1 MSLLLSRPGVIN
13 KTTITDYG
21 DETALFLKRFSGTV
35 ATAYKRTSVAGGKV
49 MHFPIQGGG
58 KSQQVPVQGRMGAK
72 YHTLGQPLEGL
83 GGPALNEVVIN
94 VNGEL
99 VSHHVEARI
108 DQLMTHWQ
116 YREIVSSDM
125 GEALARAYDQLILRL
140 SVKAAQITS
149 SDLDDGTVNMGGLL
163 SGEQQI
169 RTGTV
174 LNAQATSATPDTYVA
189 AFAAAA
195 TALQEK
201 DVPMESAVAYCT
213 PRAANFVAQSS
224 RALSTEFA
232 KGNGTYQK
240 GSVGSLF
247 GFQIIPTNNINQ
259 GDVSSTSDDRV
270 SGENGYVI
278 GGSEYISNVNMS
290 NVEIV
295 FIGGRCVADV
305 PLAELRVDV
314 TGTDFFVPNRAT
326 MMTASYI
333 LGAGVVN
340 PQCAV
345 TLELT

>member
-1 MSLLLSRPGVIN
+1 MALTFSRPGHIGSGAPS
-13 KTTITDYG
+13 DYA
-21 DETALFLKRFSGTV
+21 DATELFLKRFSGSV
-35 ATAYKRTSVAGGKV
+35 SAAYKRISVAGGKV

-58 KSQQVPVQGRMGAK
+58 KSQQVPVQGRMGAE
-72 YHTLGQPLEGL
+72 YHEIGTPLEGL

-99 VSHHVEARI
+99 VSHHVEPRI
-108 DQLMTHWQ
+108 DHLMTHWQ
-116 YREIVSSDM
+116 YREIVSTEM
-125 GEALARAYDQLILRL
+125 GNALGRAYDQMILRL
-140 SVKAAQITS
+140 CVKAAEVTA
-149 SDLDDGTVNMGGLL
+149 SDLNGTLGGLL

-174 LNAQATSATPDTYVA
+174 LSAAASTATPDTYVA

-195 TALQEK
+195 TAMQEK

-247 GFQIIPTNNINQ
+247 DFQIIPTNNIAQ
-259 GDVSSTSDDRV
+259 GDVTNTNDPRV
-270 SGENGYVI
+270 KGENGYFLNNT
-278 GGSEYISNVNMS
+278 ETFSNVDMT
-290 NVEIV
+290 NVEIIFV
-295 FIGGRCVADV
+295 GGHCVADV
-305 PLAELRVDV
+305 PLAGLQVDV

-326 MMTASYI
+326 MMSASYI

-340 PQCAV
+340 PQCAAV
-345 TLELT
+345 LKLT

>member
-1 MSLLLSRPGVIN
+1 
-13 KTTITDYG
+13 
-21 DETALFLKRFSGTV
+21 
-35 ATAYKRTSVAGGKV
+35 

-58 KSQQVPVQGRMGAK
+58 KSQQIPVQGRMGAR
-72 YHTLGQPLEGL
+72 YHEIGQPLEGL
-83 GGPALNEVVIN
+83 GGPAMNEVVIN

-108 DQLMTHWQ
+108 DQLMTHWP
-116 YREIVSSDM
+116 YGAIVSTEM
-125 GEALARAYDQLILRL
+125 GEALGRAYDQMILRL
-140 SVKAAQITS
+140 YVKAAKVTQ
-149 SDLDDGTVNMGGLL
+149 SDLHANLGGVFN
-163 SGEQQI
+163 GEQQV

-174 LNAQATSATPDTYVA
+174 ISADSNTATPDTYVA

-247 GFQIIPTNNINQ
+247 GFQIIPSNNIAQ
-259 GDVSSTSDDRV
+259 GNVQSGDDRTK
-270 SGENGYVI
+270 GENGYFLNNTETF
-278 GGSEYISNVNMS
+278 SDTNMT
-290 NVEIV
+290 NVEIIFV
-295 FIGGRCVADV
+295 GGRCVADV
-305 PLAELRVDV
+305 PLAGLQVDV

-326 MMTASYI
+326 MITASYI

-340 PQCAV
+340 PQCAAI
-345 TLELT
+345 LELT

>member
-1 MSLLLSRPGVIN
+1 MALTFSRPGVIN
-13 KTTITDYG
+13 DTTITDYG

-35 ATAYKRTSVAGGKV
+35 SSAYKRKSVAGGKV

-58 KSQQVPVQGRMGAK
+58 KSQSVPVQGRMGAA
-72 YHTLGQPLEGL
+72 YHTLGTPLEGL

-140 SVKAAQITS
+140 YVKGSKITA
-149 SDLDDGTVNMGGLL
+149 SDLDQTMGGLIA
-163 SGEQQI
+163 GEQQI

-174 LNAQATSATPDTYVA
+174 INAAASSATPDTYVA

-201 DVPMESAVAYCT
+201 DVPMDAAVAYCT

-259 GDVSSTSDDRV
+259 GDVSSTSDTRV
-270 SGENGYVI
+270 NGENGYII
-278 GGSEYISNVNMS
+278 GGSEYISNVDMT
-290 NVEIV
+290 NVEIIFV
-295 FIGGRCVADV
+295 GGRCVADV
-305 PLAELRVDV
+305 PLAGLKVDV

-326 MMTASYI
+326 MMSASYI

-340 PQCAV
+340 PQCAAI
-345 TLELT
+345 LELT